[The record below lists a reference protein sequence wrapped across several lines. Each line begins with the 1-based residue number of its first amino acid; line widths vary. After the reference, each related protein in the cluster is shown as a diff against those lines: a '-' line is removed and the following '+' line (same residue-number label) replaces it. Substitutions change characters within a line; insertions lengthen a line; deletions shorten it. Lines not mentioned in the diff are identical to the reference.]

1 MGAAINKEMVDHAL
15 YAEAKELD
23 ASDTNR
29 SNVKFSYLSQKIA
42 TAMLASKPTLES
54 LEAQYETQATA
65 WKSGE
70 KPPFCVVEG
79 VKYAIDATK
88 FAAIE
93 EPGHVCVCVPFSPSS
108 RASKKHRLRAG
119 I

>member
-42 TAMLASKPTLES
+42 TALLDPSNMPTLES
-54 LEAQYETQATA
+54 LEAQ
-65 WKSGE
+65 
-70 KPPFCVVEG
+70 
-79 VKYAIDATK
+79 
-88 FAAIE
+88 
-93 EPGHVCVCVPFSPSS
+93 
-108 RASKKHRLRAG
+108 
-119 I
+119 